1 MDNCYL
7 QSTCEESYVKDYSE
21 KEVEEYLKY
30 INIRDEKQ
38 KEESKLDITFQELEE
53 NQQKCYTKDIHQ
65 AYNLTCNPKSNDL
78 SVLSMKNKI
87 LSIIEAH
94 SVVIIQGP
102 TGCGKTTQIPQFIL
116 ENNMKKKLNC
126 NIIVTQPRRIA
137 AMSIAK
143 RVCYEKGWD
152 LGDLVGYQV
161 SMRKE
166 YSSATRLIYCTTE
179 ILLQYLISTKHM
191 LEFTHIILDEIH
203 ERDQNLDFLL
213 LVVKRLLQTNSK
225 QVKVILMSA
234 TIDVTKF
241 AKYFSIKIE
250 NNLFPAP
257 IIKIPE
263 KRNFDVRIFYLDEI
277 ENLGSI
283 PEVSASDPKVTVD
296 MIQFCSLIIG
306 ALDDIDSND
315 DKKNSNF
322 PQRHAVLIFLPG
334 LYEIEELYN
343 YLSTFHTK
351 LWDLTILHS
360 LVSDDNEQNR
370 VFQKPPDKYRRIIL
384 STNIA
389 ESSITVPDVKYVI
402 DFCLVKLLVANPT
415 TYYQS
420 LQLSWASKANC
431 IQRAGRTGRVTDG
444 RVFRLIPKAFYD
456 NILEEY
462 SVPEILRAPLA
473 NVVLRTKLLD
483 LDEPRIILSHSLDPP
498 SLSNIAN
505 TILNLKEVGAL
516 VDEDDSY
523 QLFDGKLTK
532 IGEIMAHLP
541 FNIRISKLILLG
553 YIFGVLRDAIILAA
567 SMTVKDI
574 FSLEQCHSTISSYT
588 TRKHWAYNSDSDCIA
603 ALHVYKMWQNERANR
618 RLNTYHAEKMWC
630 QRNGFQPKVLREL
643 DVLVNEITKRLAT
656 LGITESVGVNKVIWQ
671 GTDRDFVL
679 QVILA
684 GAFYPNYFVK
694 RLESQEA
701 YKENV
706 TKTLNVCDPMKT
718 VYLRGWPRDQPG
730 YLYAKKFQEIFSK
743 HIGIPE
749 KQIAISFDESQRI
762 YIQFREK
769 ETAIDDSLQNIP
781 MSVYQAIMMKQCNI
795 PIEIKLLD
803 AYEANKRAKSHD
815 LHKFKR
821 YLFFQRNIKKTE
833 TNILKVRPR
842 LPGLN
847 VTSIPLFIQTVVS
860 PGYFW
865 ANVNDDITRN
875 ELRFIEE
882 TLNKYPLKRIISI
895 PKILTMIAA
904 PIEKNNSLTYHRAII
919 KEFISEVGELVD
931 IFFVDYGHFSR
942 MRFSDL
948 REIDNYRVLE
958 TPPLAFA
965 CNLAF
970 LRPSNQNNRQQWSEK
985 SKNYFETQIKEN
997 KEILGKIYSVV
1008 DSVINLELIVV
1019 NEKGEEFN
1027 VNDGLIRKG
1036 YAVKKEESVLS
1047 IHNHE
1052 LRVNDVVSR
1061 MSAEEI
1067 DFYEKEQYDKYLLQ
1081 YPDPPKEEECK
1092 FNVKLQGPFSPL
1104 EMRLSHMTLGGKIKK
1119 ISIESKSV
1127 NYILLDNDLNQSRRL
1142 LVTQSISESNY
1153 TDTLILRNT
1162 TFLPNIPGL
1171 AALITLIFTPRM
1183 ELRCNPR
1190 RTYYTGALCGL
1201 GPIDNRTSRGRFSDH
1216 DIPIQFD
1223 VDITMDDIKE
1233 INILRHWMNT
1243 GLELNDSNDENII
1256 MCQNKIQYIL
1266 LNLRDKRRKHRD
1278 LEDDEI
1284 DHRNNYWNLYKR
1296 CYFLSIQES
1305 AKKYNF
1311 YPPHKALELRETNE
1325 QKEEM
1330 IKHLSQLERLA
1341 HEDACKMR
1349 NVVVS
1354 CNLCKKKTIG
1364 LIELQGHL
1372 YSQEHIEQQAALYK

>member
-781 MSVYQAIMMKQCNI
+781 MSVYQ
-795 PIEIKLLD
+795 
-803 AYEANKRAKSHD
+803 
-815 LHKFKR
+815 
-821 YLFFQRNIKKTE
+821 
-833 TNILKVRPR
+833 
-842 LPGLN
+842 
-847 VTSIPLFIQTVVS
+847 
-860 PGYFW
+860 
-865 ANVNDDITRN
+865 
-875 ELRFIEE
+875 
-882 TLNKYPLKRIISI
+882 
-895 PKILTMIAA
+895 
-904 PIEKNNSLTYHRAII
+904 
-919 KEFISEVGELVD
+919 
-931 IFFVDYGHFSR
+931 
-942 MRFSDL
+942 
-948 REIDNYRVLE
+948 
-958 TPPLAFA
+958 
-965 CNLAF
+965 
-970 LRPSNQNNRQQWSEK
+970 
-985 SKNYFETQIKEN
+985 
-997 KEILGKIYSVV
+997 
-1008 DSVINLELIVV
+1008 
-1019 NEKGEEFN
+1019 
-1027 VNDGLIRKG
+1027 
-1036 YAVKKEESVLS
+1036 
-1047 IHNHE
+1047 
-1052 LRVNDVVSR
+1052 
-1061 MSAEEI
+1061 
-1067 DFYEKEQYDKYLLQ
+1067 